1 MGRLHFK
8 PNQVAFYIIPTQSF
22 NSQLQTVSSKAGH
35 SYTHQ
40 DTVVFTQIYFI
51 PTSSIAKQW
60 LQKSVT
66 PQGAPFFNLVL
77 ASAIH
82 HMNIYVTIK
91 GSQNFN
97 LGSRRAYSIFVG
109 RCKSLYH
116 ALDCIT
122 STVKHEIRN
131 KYASKDKQNRQR
143 MYNVTLRRARAA
155 NVVLEKQ

>member
-1 MGRLHFK
+1 MLH
-8 PNQVAFYIIPTQSF
+8 YYSTIIQQPTAGCLF
-22 NSQLQTVSSKAGH
+22 QTGH

-40 DTVVFTQIYFI
+40 ETVAFTQTYFI

-82 HMNIYVTIK
+82 HTNTYVTIK

-97 LGSRRAYSIFVG
+97 LGSRRAYSIFTG
-109 RCKSLYH
+109 RYKSVYH
-116 ALDCIT
+116 VFDCIT
-122 STVKHEIRN
+122 SKGKHETR
-131 KYASKDKQNRQR
+131 KKRASKDKKKIISSPCLHNK
-143 MYNVTLRRARAA
+143 NNSFNTL
-155 NVVLEKQ
+155 Q